1 MLTQV
6 RSITVCKGCSFL
18 YQNTPVSPAGL
29 CGMWTQ
35 GEVLAEA
42 HWLPRVLGR

>member
-6 RSITVCKGCSFL
+6 RSVTVCKGCAFL

-29 CGMWTQ
+29 RGE